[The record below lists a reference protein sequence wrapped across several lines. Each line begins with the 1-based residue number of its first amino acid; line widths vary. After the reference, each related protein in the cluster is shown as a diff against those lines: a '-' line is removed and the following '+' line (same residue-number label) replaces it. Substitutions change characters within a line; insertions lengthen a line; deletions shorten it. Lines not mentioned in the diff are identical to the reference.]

1 MAGQATLT
9 TERVAQEQLRTQT
22 GIRIAAAL
30 VEVEQKAA
38 ELKIAIARL
47 QATTGATTTNADA
60 VLNAIKAQ
68 L

>member
-9 TERVAQEQLRTQT
+9 TERVAQEQLRTAA

-30 VEVEQKAA
+30 SEVEQKAA

-47 QATTGATTTNADA
+47 QATTGSTTTNADA